1 MPFIKFTEEE
11 KERANATSIADYLTA
26 HGESVKRAGREYMWD
41 APSGKVS
48 INGGE
53 WYSQYEQVGGGAVNF
68 VRKFYGLSYPEAVRS
83 LLGSNAGTELSRAD
97 NKPREEARP
106 PFTLPPKN
114 TDMRRVYGYLVGE
127 RLIDRDVLTT
137 FVRDGL
143 IYEDA
148 EYHNAVFVGSNP
160 DGVPCHAQ
168 KRSTSPVSDFKG
180 NLTGSIAE
188 YSFHFVGESD
198 CLFVFEAPIDM
209 LAYISM
215 NKQDWEKHS
224 YVALC
229 STADRAACQMLKDHP
244 NLKTVF
250 LCLDHDSAGIE
261 GCYRLAESI
270 HAIGE
275 YSIWRKSP
283 RNKDWDEDL
292 KERAGRDC
300 IPSSEHPKLEY
311 ITDSC
316 DDLSTCNV
324 GLDPDLASFSRFPND
339 IVEDGLTKLKL
350 LYRQNE
356 PYTMA
361 KVCLAICYYRDRM
374 IGQEQDFSHYVWQMQ
389 AIYRP
394 HRDTLNWDYIWNH
407 QMVSPAFMR
416 EIELATKM
424 TNDFICDSH
433 GIIVTEYCKKEDTWV
448 AFRDTV
454 SYTPS
459 DRFIDELMPEG
470 LVKEQEESAQ
480 KEQKGVDDLK
490 YVMQIIEPG
499 AEYWQKLFVEGVK
512 RGALKY
518 SDQTWLK
525 QAMEFASKGDIPCSS
540 SGKVPYKTMT
550 MAKTVM
556 EIKERLESLGIK
568 I

>member
-26 HGESVKRAGREYMWD
+26 HGESVKRAGREYVWD

-83 LLGSNAGTELSRAD
+83 LLGSNVETELSRAD
-97 NKPREEARP
+97 NKPREEARL
-106 PFTLPPKN
+106 PFTLPPRN

-127 RLIDRDVLTT
+127 RLIDRDVLTR

-148 EYHNAVFVGSNP
+148 EYHNAVFVGNNP

-188 YSFHFVGESD
+188 YSFHFVGESEY
-198 CLFVFEAPIDM
+198 LFVFEAPIDM

-215 NKQDWEKHS
+215 NKPEWEKHS
-224 YVALC
+224 YIALC

-244 NLKTVF
+244 NLKMVF

-270 HAIGE
+270 HSIGE
-275 YSIWRKSP
+275 YSIWRKCP

-316 DDLSTCNV
+316 NDLSTCNV

-374 IGQEQDFSHYVWQMQ
+374 IGQEQELSQYVRQMQ

-394 HRDTLNWDYIWNH
+394 HRDT
-407 QMVSPAFMR
+407 
-416 EIELATKM
+416 
-424 TNDFICDSH
+424 
-433 GIIVTEYCKKEDTWV
+433 
-448 AFRDTV
+448 
-454 SYTPS
+454 
-459 DRFIDELMPEG
+459 
-470 LVKEQEESAQ
+470 ESAGLLGDNIRNQ
-480 KEQKGVDDLK
+480 LFALEKELK
-490 YVMQIIEPG
+490 ETG
-499 AEYWQKLFVEGVK
+499 AVTAVELNIQNRKLLSLGLDCL
-512 RGALKY
+512 RLCG
-518 SDQTWLK
+518 
-525 QAMEFASKGDIPCSS
+525 AMEREQTAAQTEPLAL
-540 SGKVPYKTMT
+540 TM
-550 MAKTVM
+550 
-556 EIKERLESLGIK
+556 
-568 I
+568 

>member
-11 KERANATSIADYLTA
+11 KERANATSIADYLIA

-83 LLGSNAGTELSRAD
+83 LLGSNARVELSRTES
-97 NKPREEARP
+97 KPRAEARQ

-148 EYHNAVFVGSNP
+148 EYHNAVFVGNNP

-188 YSFHFVGESD
+188 YSFHFVGESEY
-198 CLFVFEAPIDM
+198 LFVFEAPIDM

-229 STADRAACQMLKDHP
+229 STADRAACQMLKDYP

-283 RNKDWDEDL
+283 PEQ
-292 KERAGRDC
+292 
-300 IPSSEHPKLEY
+300 
-311 ITDSC
+311 
-316 DDLSTCNV
+316 
-324 GLDPDLASFSRFPND
+324 GL
-339 IVEDGLTKLKL
+339 G
-350 LYRQNE
+350 
-356 PYTMA
+356 
-361 KVCLAICYYRDRM
+361 
-374 IGQEQDFSHYVWQMQ
+374 
-389 AIYRP
+389 
-394 HRDTLNWDYIWNH
+394 
-407 QMVSPAFMR
+407 
-416 EIELATKM
+416 
-424 TNDFICDSH
+424 
-433 GIIVTEYCKKEDTWV
+433 
-448 AFRDTV
+448 
-454 SYTPS
+454 
-459 DRFIDELMPEG
+459 
-470 LVKEQEESAQ
+470 
-480 KEQKGVDDLK
+480 
-490 YVMQIIEPG
+490 
-499 AEYWQKLFVEGVK
+499 
-512 RGALKY
+512 
-518 SDQTWLK
+518 
-525 QAMEFASKGDIPCSS
+525 
-540 SGKVPYKTMT
+540 
-550 MAKTVM
+550 
-556 EIKERLESLGIK
+556 
-568 I
+568 